1 MEVMKLEKSSTVTK
15 LTYSGILVALSYVG
29 SLLGLIIPGSLAFD
43 SMPAFLGAMILGP
56 VYGAA
61 VGGVGHLLTALI
73 NGFPLSLPLHLFIGI
88 QMALI
93 VGIFGWVCQKKKRIV
108 AGIVATVLN
117 GPVSAATSAVAAHFL
132 GLPFSG
138 WLLFN
143 TLVVPLT
150 IVSFLNVS
158 LALILG
164 NALFKRIKQ

>member
-1 MEVMKLEKSSTVTK
+1 MEVMKLEKSSAVTK
-15 LTYSGILVALSYVG
+15 LTYSGILAALSYVG

-43 SMPAFLGAMILGP
+43 SMPAFFGAMILGP

-61 VGGVGHLLTALI
+61 IGGVGHLLTALI
-73 NGFPLSLPLHLFIGI
+73 NGFPLTLPLHLFIGV

-93 VGIFGWVCQKKKRIV
+93 VGVFGWVCQRERRMV
-108 AGIVATVLN
+108 AGVLATILN
-117 GPVSAATSAVAAHFL
+117 GPVSAATSALAAHFL

-143 TLVVPLT
+143 AMVIPLT

-158 LALILG
+158 LALVLG
-164 NALFKRIKQ
+164 NILWKRPAR

>member
-15 LTYSGILVALSYVG
+15 LTYSGILVALSYIG

-43 SMPAFLGAMILGP
+43 SMPAFFGAMILGP
-56 VYGAA
+56 FYGAA

-73 NGFPLSLPLHLFIGI
+73 NGFPLTLPLHLFIGI
-88 QMALI
+88 QMAVI
-93 VGIFGWVCQKKKRIV
+93 VGIFGWVCQKRKVILAAV
-108 AGIVATVLN
+108 LATLLN
-117 GPVSAATSAVAAHFL
+117 GPASAATSAVVAHFL

-143 TLVVPLT
+143 TLVIPLT
-150 IVSFLNVS
+150 IVSFLNIS

-164 NALFKRIKQ
+164 NALFKRMKQ